1 MKLSWS
7 HKMFLRINA
16 KIGKKP
22 WLDSLMYFC
31 GQWLIWI
38 LFFGFIFFVGKEYAA
53 TGEEMRIIQSF
64 IVFAL
69 GYGLSYGVALLYPH
83 KRPKKEF
90 EEIKELI
97 HTFGTWKSFPS
108 DHTIAITILACLLSV
123 FGSAWYVVWLYVL
136 AGSLVAVSR
145 VYTGVHYPRDI
156 LGGVI
161 VGVLSVCVVFLLL

>member
-31 GQWLIWI
+31 GQWLIWF
-38 LFFGFIFFVGKEYAA
+38 LFLDFIFFVGKEYAA
-53 TGEEMRIIQSF
+53 TGEEIRIVQSF
-64 IVFAL
+64 AVFTL

-108 DHTIAITILACLLSV
+108 DHTIAITILACLLAFLV
-123 FGSAWYVVWLYVL
+123 RRGMLCGCMYLLEVWWQYLEC
-136 AGSLVAVSR
+136 
-145 VYTGVHYPRDI
+145 TQ
-156 LGGVI
+156 
-161 VGVLSVCVVFLLL
+161 VCIIQEIF